1 MKRNEN
7 NTDRAIRAGLAA
19 VLLAVAVW
27 AGIASVA
34 GILLL
39 VLAAVLLVTA
49 AISFC
54 PLYYAL
60 GISTYPAPHRT
71 RHPHVAAP
79 RSS

>member
-19 VLLAVAVW
+19 VLVAVAVW
-27 AGIASVA
+27 AGVASVA

-49 AISFC
+49 AVGFC

-60 GISTYPAPHRT
+60 GISTYPTPHRT
-71 RHPHVAAP
+71 RHPHVGAP
-79 RSS
+79 QSS

>member
-7 NTDRAIRAGLAA
+7 NTDRAIRAGLAS
-19 VLLAVAVW
+19 VLVAMAVW
-27 AGIASVA
+27 AGVASIA

-49 AISFC
+49 AVGFC

-60 GISTYPAPHRT
+60 GISTYPTPHRT
-71 RHPHVAAP
+71 RRLHVAAP

>member
-7 NTDRAIRAGLAA
+7 NIDRAIRAGLAA

-27 AGIASVA
+27 AGVASVA
-34 GILLL
+34 GVLLL

-60 GISTYPAPHRT
+60 GISTYPTPHRT

>member
-7 NTDRAIRAGLAA
+7 NTDRAVRAGLGA
-19 VLLAVAVW
+19 VLVALALW
-27 AGIASVA
+27 AGLASIA

-49 AISFC
+49 AAGFC

-60 GISTYPAPHRT
+60 GISTFPTPHRT
-71 RHPHVAAP
+71 RHGHVEAAQ
-79 RSS
+79 RS

>member
-19 VLLAVAVW
+19 VLVAVAVW
-27 AGIASVA
+27 AGVASVA

-49 AISFC
+49 AVGFC

-60 GISTYPAPHRT
+60 GISTYPTPYRT
-71 RHPHVAAP
+71 RHPHVGVP
-79 RSS
+79 QSS

>member
-19 VLLAVAVW
+19 ILVAVAVW
-27 AGIASVA
+27 TGIASVA

-49 AISFC
+49 AVSFC

-71 RHPHVAAP
+71 RHPRVAAP

>member
-7 NTDRAIRAGLAA
+7 NTDRAIRAGLVAGL
-19 VLLAVAVW
+19 VAVAVW

-49 AISFC
+49 AVSLC

-60 GISTYPAPHRT
+60 GISTYPTPHRT
-71 RHPHVAAP
+71 RHPHAAAP

>member
-7 NTDRAIRAGLAA
+7 NIDRAIRAGLAA

-27 AGIASVA
+27 AGVASVA
-34 GILLL
+34 GVLLL